1 MSMEVKKV
9 RIPPFSVFFGRG
21 DVWHAGGSYED
32 GYMQRETFRYHM
44 YLVPKGYALPDAVH
58 RRKGFTPRFSCEDDV
73 TMEEV
78 DGDGI
83 VEEILEEGDE
93 EVENESE
100 ISDDDA
106 SLDVGEY

>member
-1 MSMEVKKV
+1 MLEALTKTG
-9 RIPPFSVFFGRG
+9 ICNGRPS
-21 DVWHAGGSYED
+21 ATTCTCS
-32 GYMQRETFRYHM
+32 
-44 YLVPKGYALPDAVH
+44 KGLCSARCSPSTE
-58 RRKGFTPRFSCEDDV
+58 RFTPRFSCEDDV

>member
-1 MSMEVKKV
+1 
-9 RIPPFSVFFGRG
+9 
-21 DVWHAGGSYED
+21 
-32 GYMQRETFRYHM
+32 MQF
-44 YLVPKGYALPDAVH
+44 H